1 MQDNPEIR
9 ALLVEAALLKI
20 PELKHGKPYPAKQI
34 CAVIW
39 HTFDEGTE
47 PLDAGSI
54 FKRIVLDRKLPL
66 LLLDVKTGSNWL
78 QYERL

>member
-1 MQDNPEIR
+1 MEDNPEIR
-9 ALLVEAALLKI
+9 ALLIEAALLKI

-39 HTFDEGTE
+39 HAFDEDTE
-47 PLDAGSI
+47 KQTAGSI

-66 LLLDVKTGSNWL
+66 LLLDEKTGSNWL
-78 QYERL
+78 QYELL